1 MTIVSV
7 MLTYLVVEF
16 VNLSLPL
23 TYIIFIEEKEYAV
36 KIVRKDKGY
45 TPEMSTKIIELEANT
60 MINLGTHPNLVNM
73 IDANKATCCYKKLDP
88 ECKKSASSRKDYVA
102 VREEINYLVLEK

>member
-1 MTIVSV
+1 MF
-7 MLTYLVVEF
+7 TYHFVEF
-16 VNLSLPL
+16 LTLPITRIYL
-23 TYIIFIEEKEYAV
+23 IYIEEKEYAV

-88 ECKKSASSRKDYVA
+88 ECKKSASARKDYVA